1 MYRHRWLIK
10 AGILSKKKK
19 LYNYEPFPF
28 ELNIQYNSHDIRK
41 FSPSICSQRY
51 LVIEITNQSEN
62 LVLAVLMSFKK
73 IPLTAQ
79 RFEEKQSISM
89 CSYKTSH
96 IKQAR

>member
-19 LYNYEPFPF
+19 LYNYEAFPF

-51 LVIEITNQSEN
+51 LVIEITNQSKN
-62 LVLAVLMSFKK
+62 QVWPF
-73 IPLTAQ
+73 
-79 RFEEKQSISM
+79 
-89 CSYKTSH
+89 
-96 IKQAR
+96 